1 MKKVIGIIAEYN
13 PFHNGHIYQIKKIKE
28 NYPNSIIIVCTS
40 SSFTQRGELSILNK
54 WEKTKVSLL
63 NGVDIVIELP
73 YVYSTQSSD
82 TFAKYGVSL
91 LEKFH
96 INYLCFGSESNDTT
110 KLLDA
115 AKTQINNIEFD
126 NKVKF
131 YMKEGY
137 NYPTSL
143 NNALKELINYD
154 IKEPNDLLAIS
165 YIKEIINNNYNIE
178 VFNIKRTNSYHDLSL
193 DNKIV
198 SASNIRNKLL
208 ENKNIKDKVPKE
220 TYDILKNKSLENKYF
235 EFLKYKIISET
246 DLEKYVD
253 VDEGLNVRIKKF
265 INKSKSLDE
274 LIMNIKT
281 KRYTY
286 NRISRMLNHIL
297 CSFTKEENDKI
308 KKLEYIRILG
318 FNENGR
324 TYLNEIKD
332 SIELPILNKYDTKKY
347 KALEIEKRVTDI
359 YSNIYDNIIDQE
371 IKNKPIYIK
380 NNLSK

>member
-28 NYPNSIIIVCTS
+28 KYPNSIIIVCTS

-91 LEKFH
+91 LEKLH
-96 INYLCFGSESNDTT
+96 INYLCFGSESNNTT

-115 AKTQINNIEFD
+115 AKTQINNTEFD
-126 NKVKF
+126 NKVKL

-165 YIKEIINNNYNIE
+165 YIKEIISNNYNIE
-178 VFNIKRTNSYHDLSL
+178 VFNIKRTNSYHDLDL

-220 TYDILKNKSLENKYF
+220 TYDILKNKSLKNKYF

-246 DLEKYVD
+246 NLEKYVD
-253 VDEGLNVRIKKF
+253 VDEGLNVRIKKS
-265 INKSKSLDE
+265 INNSKSLSE

-318 FNENGR
+318 FTENGR
-324 TYLNEIKD
+324 EYLNEIKD
-332 SIELPILNKYDTKKY
+332 EIKLPILNKYDTKKY

-380 NNLSK
+380 NDSK

>member
-91 LEKFH
+91 LEKLH
-96 INYLCFGSESNDTT
+96 IDYLCFGSESNDTT

-178 VFNIKRTNSYHDLSL
+178 VFNIKRTNSYHDLDL

-253 VDEGLNVRIKKF
+253 VDEGLNVRIKKY

-324 TYLNEIKD
+324 EYLNEIKD
-332 SIELPILNKYDTKKY
+332 SVELPILNKYDTKKY

-380 NNLSK
+380 NDSK

>member
-178 VFNIKRTNSYHDLSL
+178 VFNIKRTNSYHDLGL

-253 VDEGLNVRIKKF
+253 VDEGLNVRIKKY

-347 KALEIEKRVTDI
+347 KALEIEKRITDI
-359 YSNIYDNIIDQE
+359 YSNIYDNIIEQE

-380 NNLSK
+380 NDLSK

>member
-73 YVYSTQSSD
+73 YVYATQSSD

-178 VFNIKRTNSYHDLSL
+178 VFNIKRTNSYHDLDL

-253 VDEGLNVRIKKF
+253 VDEGLNVRIKKY

>member
-178 VFNIKRTNSYHDLSL
+178 VFNIKRTNSYHDLDL

-253 VDEGLNVRIKKF
+253 VDEGLNVRIKKY

-324 TYLNEIKD
+324 TYLNEVKD

-380 NNLSK
+380 NDSK

>member
-28 NYPNSIIIVCTS
+28 NYPNSIIILCTS

-178 VFNIKRTNSYHDLSL
+178 VFNIKRTNSYHDLDL

-253 VDEGLNVRIKKF
+253 VDEGLNVRIKKY

>member
-28 NYPNSIIIVCTS
+28 KYPDSIIIVCTS

-91 LEKFH
+91 LEKLH

-165 YIKEIINNNYNIE
+165 YIKEIISNNYNIE
-178 VFNIKRTNSYHDLSL
+178 VFNIKRTNSYHDLDL

-246 DLEKYVD
+246 NLEKYVD
-253 VDEGLNVRIKKF
+253 VDEGLNVRIKKY
-265 INKSKSLDE
+265 INNSKSLSE

-318 FNENGR
+318 FTENGR

-380 NNLSK
+380 NDSK

>member
-1 MKKVIGIIAEYN
+1 MKKVIGIITEYN

-28 NYPNSIIIVCTS
+28 KYPNSIIIVCTS

-63 NGVDIVIELP
+63 NGIDIVIELP

-91 LEKFH
+91 LEKLH
-96 INYLCFGSESNDTT
+96 INYLCFGSESNNTT

-126 NKVKF
+126 NKVKL

-165 YIKEIINNNYNIE
+165 YIKEIISNNYNIE
-178 VFNIKRTNSYHDLSL
+178 VFNIKRTNSYHDLNL
-193 DNKIV
+193 DNEIV

-235 EFLKYKIISET
+235 EFLKYKIISENN
-246 DLEKYVD
+246 LEKYVD
-253 VDEGLNVRIKKF
+253 VDEGLNVRIKKS
-265 INKSKSLDE
+265 INNSKSLSE

-318 FNENGR
+318 FTENGR
-324 TYLNEIKD
+324 EYLNEIKD

-380 NNLSK
+380 NDLSK

>member
-137 NYPTSL
+137 NFPTSL

-253 VDEGLNVRIKKF
+253 VDEGLNVRIKKY

>member
-28 NYPNSIIIVCTS
+28 KYPDSIIIVCTS

-91 LEKFH
+91 LEKLH
-96 INYLCFGSESNDTT
+96 INYLCFGSESNDAT
-110 KLLDA
+110 KLLEA

-126 NKVKF
+126 NKVKN

-165 YIKEIINNNYNIE
+165 YIKEIISNNYNIE
-178 VFNIKRTNSYHDLSL
+178 VFNIKRTNNYHDLNL
-193 DNKIV
+193 DNEIV

-208 ENKNIKDKVPKE
+208 ENKSIKDKVPKE
-220 TYDILKNKSLENKYF
+220 TYDILKNKTLENKYF
-235 EFLKYKIISET
+235 EFLKYKIISENN
-246 DLEKYVD
+246 LENYVD
-253 VDEGLNVRIKKF
+253 VDEGLNVRIKKS
-265 INKSKSLDE
+265 INNSKSLDE
-274 LIMNIKT
+274 LIIKIKT

-380 NNLSK
+380 DNSSK

>member
-28 NYPNSIIIVCTS
+28 KYPNSIIIVCTS

-91 LEKFH
+91 LEKLH

-115 AKTQINNIEFD
+115 AKTQINNTEFD
-126 NKVKF
+126 NKVKL

-165 YIKEIINNNYNIE
+165 YIKEIISNNYNIE
-178 VFNIKRTNSYHDLSL
+178 VFNIKRTNSYHDLDL

-246 DLEKYVD
+246 NLEKYVD
-253 VDEGLNVRIKKF
+253 VDEGLNVRIKKS
-265 INKSKSLDE
+265 INNSKSLSE

-318 FNENGR
+318 FTENGR
-324 TYLNEIKD
+324 EYLNEIKD

-380 NNLSK
+380 NDSK